1 MTTDIATTH
10 PAGNNSSAGLW
21 DNATLL
27 FFSLFYLFVLFH
39 NLGGPPLL
47 EPDEGR
53 NAEKAR
59 EMLLIKDWVTPHED
73 FLPVLDKPVFF
84 YWLIAFSYKFFG
96 ISEWSAR
103 LPSALGALGSV
114 VLIYLFVKRFLGFWE
129 ALWSALILV
138 TSVEFFILSRV
149 VIFDMAL
156 TFFITL
162 SLCCFYWGL
171 NTDTRTKKRPLY
183 LLMYGGMG
191 VATLIKGLVG
201 IILPGMIIVL
211 FLLLARKWSVLRE
224 MDFPLGAIFFL
235 LMVIPWYTWVEIRN
249 PGYLRYFLWEEH
261 FVRFLTPHFHRSEPW
276 YYFLVVL
283 AVGFIPWTFLL
294 PYVIRTR
301 WKRPVDEPTLFLV
314 LWTVL
319 PFLFFS
325 FSDTKLSHYILP
337 IYPPL
342 ALLSGETVASS
353 LKNPSKKKSWPL
365 WLPAFNLFLVYF
377 MLVVGVYRP
386 ELLPHPLQESVREAL
401 HEFPGFLVFGM
412 LLGGLWLGLA
422 TWGRLA
428 ITQDSLYVLC
438 CVGFALFFLFVEPV
452 VRLIALGSS
461 SKVLAEKSASLIHP
475 DDQVVIYDT
484 YLSSLPFYLKI
495 ERPIWVVWSG
505 RNRSIMES
513 FYIAEKQS
521 QPATVYGKALL
532 TIEEFPKLWETSKR
546 KLFVFVKEKD
556 LPRVVGKNE
565 SLPKRI
571 LHVNEIVLVANH

>member
-1 MTTDIATTH
+1 MTTDFATTH

-21 DNATLL
+21 DNAAFL

-211 FLLLARKWSVLRE
+211 FLLLARKWSALRE

-294 PYVIRTR
+294 PYVIHTQ
-301 WKRPVDEPTLFLV
+301 WKTPSREITLFLV
-314 LWTVL
+314 LWTIL

-325 FSDTKLSHYILP
+325 LSDSKLPHYILP
-337 IYPPL
+337 MYPPL
-342 ALLSGETVASS
+342 AILTGVTVVNILSDFSLKGNRILLLPLYAQMLPISYLVLGTLRPSLLPNNIREPIAKISPLLFASS
-353 LKNPSKKKSWPL
+353 AVILIAFSVFILANRKSYWKRQ
-365 WLPAFNLFLVYF
+365 N
-377 MLVVGVYRP
+377 
-386 ELLPHPLQESVREAL
+386 
-401 HEFPGFLVFGM
+401 
-412 LLGGLWLGLA
+412 
-422 TWGRLA
+422 
-428 ITQDSLYVLC
+428 SLYVYYCISLIP
-438 CVGFALFFLFVEPV
+438 LFI
-452 VRLIALGSS
+452 LIGQIKTAISPTRS
-461 SKVLAEKSASLIHP
+461 AKDLAERSSALIGP
-475 DDQVVIYDT
+475 KDQIVFYNT
-484 YLSSLPFYLKI
+484 FLEGLPFYLGVK
-495 ERPIWVVWSG
+495 RPIWIVWSG
-505 RNRSIMES
+505 AKSEIMGS
-513 FYIAEKQS
+513 FYVAEKR
-521 QPATVYGKALL
+521 PAPAKGYGKILFTFAEFAEEWKKSNQRLLVLVKKKNLPSLDGPLPKELLKVNEFVLL
-532 TIEEFPKLWETSKR
+532 T
-546 KLFVFVKEKD
+546 
-556 LPRVVGKNE
+556 NQ
-565 SLPKRI
+565 
-571 LHVNEIVLVANH
+571 

>member
-1 MTTDIATTH
+1 MYA
-10 PAGNNSSAGLW
+10 AMGG
-21 DNATLL
+21 ATL
-27 FFSLFYLFVLFH
+27 VK
-39 NLGGPPLL
+39 GP
-47 EPDEGR
+47 
-53 NAEKAR
+53 
-59 EMLLIKDWVTPHED
+59 I
-73 FLPVLDKPVFF
+73 
-84 YWLIAFSYKFFG
+84 
-96 ISEWSAR
+96 
-103 LPSALGALGSV
+103 
-114 VLIYLFVKRFLGFWE
+114 
-129 ALWSALILV
+129 
-138 TSVEFFILSRV
+138 
-149 VIFDMAL
+149 
-156 TFFITL
+156 
-162 SLCCFYWGL
+162 GL
-171 NTDTRTKKRPLY
+171 
-183 LLMYGGMG
+183 
-191 VATLIKGLVG
+191 
-201 IILPGMIIVL
+201 ILPGMVIS
-211 FLLLARKWSVLRE
+211 FYAFLARKWSLPRE
-224 MDFPLGAIFFL
+224 MDLFPGMILFL
-235 LMVIPWYTWVEIRN
+235 TIVAPWHIWVEIRN
-249 PGYLRYFLWEEH
+249 PGYLRYFLWEEN
-261 FVRFLTPHFHRSEPW
+261 FLRFLTPHFHRGEPW
-276 YYFLVVL
+276 YFFLVVL

-294 PYVIRTR
+294 PYVIRAQ
-301 WKRPVDEPTLFLV
+301 WKKPVDETTLFFF

-342 ALLSGETVASS
+342 AILAGETVASS

-377 MLVVGVYRP
+377 MLVVGVYWP
-386 ELLPHPLQESVREAL
+386 ELLPQPLGGSVREAL

-412 LLGGLWLGLA
+412 LLGGLWLALA

-438 CVGFALFFLFVEPV
+438 CVGFALFFLFVQPI

-461 SKVLAEKSASLIHP
+461 SKVLAEKSASSIHP